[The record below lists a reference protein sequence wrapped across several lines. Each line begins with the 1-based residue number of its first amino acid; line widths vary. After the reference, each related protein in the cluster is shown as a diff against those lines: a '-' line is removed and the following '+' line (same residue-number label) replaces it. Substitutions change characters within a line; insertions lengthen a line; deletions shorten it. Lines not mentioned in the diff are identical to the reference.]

1 MSLLRE
7 TAIAVPVLA
16 ILLFLS
22 QTFLGTDEGQLN
34 VVPTSWLGGVPVPAV
49 RFIAKDPMT
58 GSASGRNLASPLSA
72 QASAGDLTPE
82 ARIKSVFARFASGGR
97 RFATQL

>member
-7 TAIAVPVLA
+7 TAISVPLLA
-16 ILLFLS
+16 MLLFLS
-22 QTFLGTDEGQLN
+22 HTFLGTDESQLT

-58 GSASGRNLASPLSA
+58 GSASGGNVLSA
-72 QASAGDLTPE
+72 PSEQASARDLSPE
-82 ARIKSVFARFASGGR
+82 ARIRSVFAQFVSGGR
-97 RFATQL
+97 RPAT